1 MSDISVFQQ
10 APYEWKYGRQ
20 NEHTLTLYPMSMA
33 DQLKITGVIAAV
45 ISVVGETSKSITD
58 GQMTDIDFIGAIANA
73 VRDNFIQVAAIVSG
87 KAVDNPMIMEL
98 PDHVTNM
105 QFMEFANYVW
115 ETNYGAV
122 RKNYSS
128 LFELLAKQTK
138 QKEQAPR

>member
-20 NEHTLTLYPMSMA
+20 NEYTLTLYPMSMA

-45 ISVVGETSKSITD
+45 LKVVGEASKSITD
-58 GQMTDIDFIGAIANA
+58 GATGDIDFINAIAT
-73 VRDNFIQVAAIVSG
+73 VIRDNFIQVAAIVSG
-87 KAVDNPMIMEL
+87 KDADNPMLTDL
-98 PDHVTNM
+98 PNHVTNM

-138 QKEQAPR
+138 KEQAPR